1 MAMLDFVDAKQKTK
15 ASTAKALNFPLL
27 LKVGWGGGEQRCPLG
42 WNHPCPRLDL
52 CASALPRSR
61 VDVSR

>member
-27 LKVGWGGGEQRCPLG
+27 LKVGGGSSTALWGGTTRALA
-42 WNHPCPRLDL
+42 WT
-52 CASALPRSR
+52 SAL
-61 VDVSR
+61 